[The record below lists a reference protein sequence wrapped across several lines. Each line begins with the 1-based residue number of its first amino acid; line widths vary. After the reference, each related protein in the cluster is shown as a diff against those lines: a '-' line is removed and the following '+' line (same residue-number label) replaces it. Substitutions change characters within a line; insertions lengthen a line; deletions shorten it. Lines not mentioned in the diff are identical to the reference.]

1 MDVDIDHLGE
11 FWSNGCGYRPFL
23 EQWMWICAVF
33 GAMDLEEWIY
43 GGRSK
48 NGCGYRP
55 ELGIY
60 LYPPHKADDL
70 ATVVDGAF
78 V

>member
-43 GGRSK
+43 GGRCK
-48 NGCGYRP
+48 NGW
-55 ELGIY
+55 IY
-60 LYPPHKADDL
+60 GRSWACLYPPHRAETTNFGIYL
-70 ATVVDGAF
+70 PF
-78 V
+78 

>member
-33 GAMDLEEWIY
+33 GAMDLEERIWAPAKDIR
-43 GGRSK
+43 RSLEEWLDI
-48 NGCGYRP
+48 RP
-55 ELGIY
+55 ELGMSISSS
-60 LYPPHKADDL
+60 
-70 ATVVDGAF
+70 
-78 V
+78 